1 VVLQKTGQT
10 LQASKLQGDVAEQLR
25 RMEEGEDD
33 DEMDMDVAMGAGGKE
48 VEVKLMETK
57 TTFDEV
63 VIWGHEIVPEDD
75 DVYVKGVEEWI
86 AFAEAVGSS
95 ISISNTQLA
104 MVLM

>member
-1 VVLQKTGQT
+1 M
-10 LQASKLQGDVAEQLR
+10 AEQLR

-33 DEMDMDVAMGAGGKE
+33 ESMDTGGDMAGKE

-57 TTFDEV
+57 AKFDEV